1 MQIYYAAIAYTL
13 HCMRTHSYG
22 SPDLWPFFKLQT
34 ATPTTPAWETWFKPI
49 LAFPHLFVFAL
60 EDRRKKQTDRQDI
73 QNTEMATSTLHYSA
87 LQCLTLRTVW
97 HQQYP
102 TCSKYSMSEDYK
114 TVYQTEFGHHNKTAH
129 CITGRDSSVSVVPA
143 VIFKQQLYKK
153 KIQKMPSPRTLL
165 L

>member
-1 MQIYYAAIAYTL
+1 
-13 HCMRTHSYG
+13 
-22 SPDLWPFFKLQT
+22 
-34 ATPTTPAWETWFKPI
+34 
-49 LAFPHLFVFAL
+49 
-60 EDRRKKQTDRQDI
+60 
-73 QNTEMATSTLHYSA
+73 
-87 LQCLTLRTVW
+87 
-97 HQQYP
+97 
-102 TCSKYSMSEDYK
+102 MSEDYK